1 MHSVSKLSPWFS
13 SRIYCI
19 SSSIINKFPE
29 DMQIYQWPILGKYY
43 LKCHLRVWCGFS
55 QAANIAWISNDCLLQ
70 VQAVNSPSAWLKM
83 FSSIGGQQLHWTTSL
98 ILLWWT
104 ILSFRRQLSGVKLT
118 GESVEMDIWHWQLI
132 GKCLLISFLVRIVSE
147 S

>member
-13 SRIYCI
+13 IRIYCI
-19 SSSIINKFPE
+19 SSSIINKFSE
-29 DMQIYQWPILGKYY
+29 DMQIYQWPILGKYS

-70 VQAVNSPSAWLKM
+70 VLAVFLNRRTTTEENVFLNRRTS
-83 FSSIGGQQLHWTTSL
+83 TSL

-104 ILSFRRQLSGVKLT
+104 ILSFRRQLSDVKLT
-118 GESVEMDIWHWQLI
+118 GVSVEMDTWHWQLI
-132 GKCLLISFLVRIVSE
+132 GKCLLNSFLVRIVSE

>member
-1 MHSVSKLSPWFS
+1 MHFISKLSPWFL

-19 SSSIINKFPE
+19 SSSIKNKLLE
-29 DMQIYQWPILGKYY
+29 DMQIYQWSILGKYY

-55 QAANIAWISNDCLLQ
+55 QAANIAWISNACLLQ
-70 VQAVNSPSAWLKM
+70 VQAVNSPSACHCMAENVFLNWRT
-83 FSSIGGQQLHWTTSL
+83 TTSL

-104 ILSFRRQLSGVKLT
+104 ILSFRRQLSGVKRT